1 MAAKRIPRAYS
12 SILPHTIMCFNQLK
26 YESPLFPAFF
36 FAAFLIFP
44 LSIAQGA
51 AREKSSAARKGDGLP
66 LVFHAE
72 RGAVMELWN
81 SLSADGDI
89 GAAAERV
96 DFTLLRHWGKDRGR
110 PVRVCGRLLRVT
122 YVEDS
127 ELPLGGYYD
136 IWFLF
141 DDQPRIPG
149 RLLAMTI
156 PDSLTPDQPEP
167 PQGDAPR
174 EEKKPGESL
183 YRHERISALG
193 YYYRQAAFSDGE
205 DFYTA
210 PTLAVRCI
218 EVLSTGNSPAAGEP
232 NRGARRRTAA
242 LLKAAVLAL
251 FTAAYLALRRRFA
264 RKKPVNPPAK
274 NGSGR
279 DDGSNDGFFDSET
292 LERLSR
298 QVDEQEK
305 LRGDSAGDSLRD
317 RAFPWFLIGASLL
330 ACGPADTPPE
340 QPFSLRFWEE
350 VTSLPENALLDDAP
364 PAGDDAEGPLDPE
377 LERMLRRLGGNISEM
392 MLLEHLD
399 STRIDTL
406 WDKWPETFGLAV
418 RLRGEILS
426 ARTLFTEDG
435 SPLVMMEVRPEEAD
449 PGRPPVIILAESSA
463 SWDDAAGRRIAVLGC
478 ALRRTASGQGV
489 ILAKRASL
497 CTDRRSLGR
506 LGGDESLL
514 SDFPLVPVSALESMS
529 PDQRKSALERFPLTE
544 RDTFPFY
551 SLLSFVRQLPS
562 GALREEARRLAEGG
576 EVQVVDLF
584 NRPAQYQGEAVTL
597 TGTVK
602 RARAVPIR
610 GAGARALAGAERYY
624 ELYLFTGESQGY
636 PVVCCA
642 ASLPDRFPLGV
653 GGDYHQDVT
662 LSGILYK
669 LWGYKASAAGDSPAG
684 TSSWVAVP
692 LLFAGD
698 ITWRP
703 EEPSRAPGT
712 DGVRA
717 ILIGFFTLALAFV
730 LYRRL
735 RRKGEPIRF
744 SVGNDENTTGRSD

>member
-1 MAAKRIPRAYS
+1 MG
-12 SILPHTIMCFNQLK
+12 FNLSK
-26 YESPLFPAFF
+26 YGSPLFPAFF
-36 FAAFLIFP
+36 FAVVLTFSFP
-44 LSIAQGA
+44 LAQGT
-51 AREKSSAARKGDGLP
+51 ARENSSAAGKGDGLP

-72 RGAVMELWN
+72 RGAVTQLW

-89 GAAAERV
+89 DSTAEPA

-122 YVEDS
+122 YIEDP

-156 PDSLTPDQPEP
+156 PDTLTPDRPEP
-167 PQGDAPR
+167 PQGGAPR

-193 YYYRQAAFSDGE
+193 YYYRQTAFSDGE

-210 PTLAVRCI
+210 PTLAVRSI
-218 EVLSTGNSPAAGEP
+218 EVICAGNAPAGDESNRAAGR
-232 NRGARRRTAA
+232 RGAF
-242 LLKAAVLAL
+242 LLKAAVLVL

-264 RKKPVNPPAK
+264 GKGPAGRPGK
-274 NGSGR
+274 NRSGRDDGR

-298 QVDEQEK
+298 LADEREK
-305 LRGDSAGDSLRD
+305 LLGDPNDGPFRD
-317 RAFPWFLIGASLL
+317 RALPWFLLGASLL
-330 ACGPADTPPE
+330 ASGPADPPPE
-340 QPFSLRFWEE
+340 PPFTLRFWEE
-350 VTSLPENALLDDAP
+350 VTSLPEEALLDEAP
-364 PAGDDAEGPLDPE
+364 PAGDGAEASLDPT
-377 LERMLRRLGGNISEM
+377 LEGMLRRLGGNISEM

-399 STRIDTL
+399 STHIDSL
-406 WDKWPETFGLAV
+406 WDRWPETFGRVV
-418 RLRGEILS
+418 RLDGEILS
-426 ARTLFTEDG
+426 ARTLLAGDG
-435 SPLVMMEVRPEEAD
+435 SPVVMMEIRPEAAD
-449 PGRPPVIILAESSA
+449 PGRPPVIVLAERSA
-463 SWDDAAGRRIAVLGC
+463 PWDDAAGRRVTVLGC

-489 ILAKRASL
+489 IVAKRAAL
-497 CTDRRSLGR
+497 YTDRRSLGR

-529 PDQRKSALERFPLTE
+529 PEQRKSALERFPLTE
-544 RDTFPFY
+544 RDTYPFY
-551 SLLSFVRQLPS
+551 SLLSFVRRLPP

-576 EVQVVDLF
+576 EIKVVDLF
-584 NRPAQYQGEAVTL
+584 NRPAQFQGEAVTL

-602 RARAVPIR
+602 RARAVPILS
-610 GAGARALAGAERYY
+610 AGARALAGTERYY
-624 ELYLFTGESQGY
+624 ELYLFTGQSQGY

-642 ASLPDRFPLGV
+642 SSLPDKFPLGV
-653 GGDYHQDVT
+653 GEEYRQNVT

-669 LWGYKASAAGDSPAG
+669 LWGYKASTAEDRPAG
-684 TSSWVAVP
+684 SSPWVAVP

-698 ITWRP
+698 IAWYP
-703 EEPSRAPGT
+703 EEPSRAPGAG
-712 DGVRA
+712 GVRA
-717 ILIGFFTLALAFV
+717 VLAGFFLLALVFV

-735 RRKGEPIRF
+735 RRKGAPIRF
-744 SVGNDENTTGRSD
+744 SVGNDENTLGRGD